1 MHYFSPEHARGGNT
15 DAKSDIYSLGV
26 VMYEMLTG
34 RVPFD
39 ADTPVSVAL
48 MQVQDDPI
56 EPKKLNPQ
64 IPISVNNIILKAMQK
79 EPEDRYQN
87 ATDMLIDLST
97 ALKRPNDDFVKLN
110 KKFDTL
116 QTQKL
121 NTLYDIDGKIKD
133 SEEDYD
139 DDEEDDEEYDKPK
152 RKRKGLIG
160 FLKDHV
166 IISFVLIAI
175 ILFSVALGE
184 QFYL

>member
-1 MHYFSPEHARGGNT
+1 
-15 DAKSDIYSLGV
+15 
-26 VMYEMLTG
+26 MYEMLTG

-116 QTQKL
+116 QTTK
-121 NTLYDIDGKIKD
+121 
-133 SEEDYD
+133 
-139 DDEEDDEEYDKPK
+139 
-152 RKRKGLIG
+152 
-160 FLKDHV
+160 
-166 IISFVLIAI
+166 A
-175 ILFSVALGE
+175 
-184 QFYL
+184 